1 VKVILG
7 ILDGID
13 YLVGEYPP
21 EETKSRFG
29 NVAFRSFYDALTA
42 VISCFD
48 LSLTE

>member
-42 VISCFD
+42 VISRFD